1 MSSGTFGV
9 VLFFFLLKK
18 TFLLSEACTGC
29 SHLGL
34 CIFPSL
40 LCWRM
45 ASLVHKAQADMA
57 SKQCSCCNDAT
68 PFTLGKGGDGE
79 CHGK

>member
-9 VLFFFLLKK
+9 VLFLTL
-18 TFLLSEACTGC
+18 LLSEACTGR

-57 SKQCSCCNDAT
+57 SKRHSCCRDAA
-68 PFTLGKGGDGE
+68 PSTLGKGGDGE
-79 CHGK
+79 